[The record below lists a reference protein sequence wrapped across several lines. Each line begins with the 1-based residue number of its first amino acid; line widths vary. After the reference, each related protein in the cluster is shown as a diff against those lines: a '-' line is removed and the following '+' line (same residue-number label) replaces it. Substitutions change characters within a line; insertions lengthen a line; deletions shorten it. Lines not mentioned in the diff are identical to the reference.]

1 MIDDGCTFPDVTF
14 TVPDVN
20 FMAQVSV
27 EPLGA
32 MGIIEEGWSEVRNN
46 LAEFASS
53 ETFERDMLSVFGEST
68 NVDLG
73 RTIID
78 ALVKGEDWPQINVVP
93 AALMNGA
100 AGGFDPLTGEV
111 YLGDSLVEPLSV
123 VGSETREFDLVGVL
137 TEEIA
142 HSIEWKLNLTD
153 TPGDEGEYL
162 AALVNGDEL
171 SEGEI
176 ARLRGED
183 DRREI
188 LNGTVIVEANSDLTF
203 ETQTFP
209 TGDQPLGM
217 AAADFNQDGFQDI
230 VVANIGVA
238 NGISIFLGDGKGGV
252 LTAFLSK
259 LEGVVPALVTVGDMN
274 RDGNQ
279 DIVTANFRNDSVTV
293 LFGNG
298 KGQFSSSSNFAV
310 GDNPLELAVADVN
323 RDGNLDVVTPN
334 YYSNDVSVLL
344 GNGDGT
350 FMSATNFTTGGSK
363 PEGVVIKDINGDRNP
378 DIMVSNVDSATV
390 AVLPGNGDGT
400 FGLPTS
406 FPAGG
411 KVYGI
416 TGKDLNRDG
425 KLDLVLPTLDPD
437 GVSVML
443 GIGNGFFA
451 FPTNL
456 PVGSL
461 PEHVAIEDLNGD
473 RQLDLVVIN
482 RGSDNISVLLG
493 KGKGLFEPAINFGVG
508 EGPNIVVVED
518 FNNDGKKDIAVTNS
532 EADTISILTNTSKI
546 AVADPNIT
554 ISDTRITEGNKGRKN
569 AKFTVTLDD
578 ASNKTVKVN
587 YATANSS
594 AKAGKDYRKTTGTL
608 TFKPGQT
615 QKKINVPIFGDTI
628 VEKNEK
634 FQLNLSKPKNG
645 KIKDKRGI
653 ATIRNDDKN
662 QPLLSIGDAQI
673 TEGDQGKKQLKF
685 DVTLNTKVKKR
696 VEVNYATA
704 DMTAK
709 KGSDYQQT
717 KGKLIF
723 KPNQKKKT
731 ITVPILGDTLNE
743 DDEKFRVNLSRPKNA
758 KLRDKRGVGLIKDN
772 DRGGDQPGDSFE
784 TAINLDILTGEQVV
798 SDTIGFT
805 EGIKRDTND
814 YFRFQTD
821 KEGTFVLVLDDLL
834 KNADVDLYGS
844 EQELIN
850 QSKNKG
856 VKPESISTI
865 LDPDTYFLRVY
876 PQGSSRT
883 NYRLS
888 VDLL

>member
-14 TVPDVN
+14 TVPDVT

-27 EPLGA
+27 EPLAA

-123 VGSETREFDLVGVL
+123 MGSETREFDLVGVL

-171 SEGEI
+171 SEGEV

-203 ETQTFP
+203 ETQSFP
-209 TGDQPLGM
+209 TGDDPEAM
-217 AAADFNQDGFQDI
+217 AVADFNQDGFQDI
-230 VVANIGVA
+230 VVGNSGSP

-252 LTAFLSK
+252 LTAFFFE
-259 LEGVVPALVTVGDMN
+259 LEGAVPSRVTVGDMN

-279 DIVTANFRNDSVTV
+279 DIVTSNYDNDNVTV

-298 KGQFSSSSNFAV
+298 KGQFNNSSNFAV
-310 GDNPLELAVADVN
+310 GDNPLKLAVADVN
-323 RDGNLDVVTPN
+323 RDNNLDIVIPN
-334 YYSNDVSVLL
+334 WSSDDVSVLL

-350 FMSATNFTTGGSK
+350 FMSAMNFTTGGEN
-363 PEGVVIKDINGDRNP
+363 PREIVIKDINEDRNP
-378 DIMVSNVDSATV
+378 DIMVNNFESATV

-400 FGLPTS
+400 FGSPTS
-406 FPAGG
+406 FPALG
-411 KVYGI
+411 KPRGMA
-416 TGKDLNRDG
+416 GKDLNRDG
-425 KLDLVLPTLDPD
+425 KLDLVLATREPD
-437 GVSVML
+437 GVSIML
-443 GIGNGFFA
+443 GIGNGFFG

-456 PVGSL
+456 PVGTTASN
-461 PEHVAIEDLNGD
+461 VAIEDLNGD
-473 RQLDLVVIN
+473 RQFDLVVTN
-482 RGSDNISVLLG
+482 SDSDNISVLLG
-493 KGKGLFEPAINFGVG
+493 KGKGLFEPAINFAVG
-508 EGPNIVVVED
+508 ELPFNVVIKD
-518 FNNDGKKDIAVTNS
+518 FNNDGKKDIAVTNFRD
-532 EADTISILTNTSKI
+532 DTISILTNTSKI

-723 KPNQKKKT
+723 QPNQKKKT

-834 KNADVDLYGS
+834 KNADVELYGS
-844 EQELIN
+844 DQELIN

-856 VKPESISTI
+856 VKPESMSTI

-876 PQGSSRT
+876 PQGGSRT